1 MRLPCTLRI
10 VSSMK
15 VRQGQC
21 QGNDDADANDDG
33 NVNDDA
39 NGDSNGNADTDG
51 NVRVMPYRDEKEI
64 IHMISTHHK
73 ITDVIKMNFTDETTK
88 MSLSVP
94 ISAPKEGLTLEEV
107 DEVGRFI
114 AMGGFFV
121 DAAGHVATRYIC
133 AHKEH
138 TTVEEMK

>member
-1 MRLPCTLRI
+1 MRR
-10 VSSMK
+10 
-15 VRQGQC
+15 
-21 QGNDDADANDDG
+21 
-33 NVNDDA
+33 
-39 NGDSNGNADTDG
+39 
-51 NVRVMPYRDEKEI
+51 YRDEKESTV
-64 IHMISTHHK
+64 MITTHHK
-73 ITDVIKMNFTDETTK
+73 ATDVIKMNFTDDTTK

-94 ISAPKEGLTLEEV
+94 ISMPKEGITLEEV

-121 DAAGHVATRYIC
+121 DSAGLVATRYVC